1 MMAVFHAI
9 NLFQEA
15 ECLCGWGAASP
26 CSHLPCNMH
35 LSKFTLTLLLFGIS
49 GILVGFTF
57 KLNHLMGAEPIFNAG
72 VFAAVLGLWL
82 AVRDIW
88 KRRKA

>member
-1 MMAVFHAI
+1 MMAVFQAI

-35 LSKFTLTLLLFGIS
+35 LSKFTLTLLLLGLS

-57 KLNHLMGAEPIFNAG
+57 KLNHLMGAESIFNAG

>member
-1 MMAVFHAI
+1 MPLSIGPTAP
-9 NLFQEA
+9 
-15 ECLCGWGAASP
+15 CG
-26 CSHLPCNMH
+26 HLPCNMH
-35 LSKFTLTLLLFGIS
+35 LSKFTLTLLLLGLS

-72 VFAAVLGLWL
+72 VFAAVLGLL
-82 AVRDIW
+82 LSVRDIW